1 MRKFFQLKIRKYK
14 FLVFLYFLGYILFN
28 STQLKSSDNIKILNI
43 DNENKELFF
52 SEREI
57 KEPLFIANLN
67 ETKKKNELEL
77 LDKYIL
83 GPGDLLRINF
93 LGSDFLNEFSGNYTI
108 LNDGNVNLPIIGT
121 KFLTNLSINQAKN
134 LLINEYGKEI
144 ISPDIYLQLISA
156 RPIKVS
162 IIGEITRPGIYSMTN
177 NEISSLQGIQ
187 SIQSSGLP
195 TLIDA
200 LQKAGGITKDANLR
214 EVYIKR
220 KIPGK
225 ELEYKIGSVNL
236 LEIILKG
243 DQSQNPNLF
252 DGDIITISKAS
263 LKNEDELLEISS
275 SNLSPGTIVVRV
287 IGSVNRPGQLTL
299 KSNTALSQAI
309 YAAGGPREWRTN
321 KGNIQLIRINRNGS
335 ATLKKYKIDLEDN
348 VNEKTNPPL
357 LNGDIVKVNPNILS
371 KTGSAVGAVVEPIS
385 GVVTALSLFKLL
397 N

>member
-1 MRKFFQLKIRKYK
+1 MRKFFQLKIRNFK
-14 FLVFLYFLGYILFN
+14 FFIFLYFLGYFLLN
-28 STQLKSSDNIKILNI
+28 LTQLKASDNIKILNI
-43 DNENKELFF
+43 DNDNKELFF

-57 KEPLFIANLN
+57 KKPLFIANLN
-67 ETKKKNELEL
+67 EIKKKNDLEL

-83 GPGDLLRINF
+83 GPGDLIRINF
-93 LGSDFLNEFSGNYTI
+93 LGSDFLNEFSGNYPI
-108 LNDGNVNLPIIGT
+108 LNDGTVNLPIIGT
-121 KFLTNLSINQAKN
+121 KYLTNLSINQART
-134 LLINEYGKEI
+134 LLIKEYGKEI

-162 IIGEITRPGIYSMTN
+162 IIGEITRPGIYSMTT
-177 NEISSLQGIQ
+177 NENSSLQGIQ

-225 ELEYKIGSVNL
+225 KVEYKIGSVNL

-252 DGDIITISKAS
+252 DGDIINISKAS

-275 SNLSPGTIVVRV
+275 SNLSPGSIVVRV
-287 IGSVNRPGQLTL
+287 IGSVNSPGELTL

-309 YAAGGPREWRTN
+309 YAAGGPKEWKTN
-321 KGNIQLIRINRNGS
+321 NGNIQLIRINRNGS
-335 ATLKKYKIDLEDN
+335 ATLKKYKINLKDN

-357 LNGDIVKVNPNILS
+357 LNGDIVQVNPNILS
-371 KTGSAVGAVVEPIS
+371 KTGSAIGAVVEPIS
-385 GVVTALSLFKLL
+385 GVVTTLSLFKLL